1 MSKRRLLGVLFPRK
15 SGSMGSGS
23 MGRHQTLTS
32 KSSTGRSTVDVN
44 PGLSKGSSMESAD
57 STRTNPFPLGDIL
70 QRWAPTRFVE
80 LLTTGFVCVLSLK
93 QCFFCWMFRRL
104 EQHFCAS
111 NCTVA
116 LCVFHLYLRSF
127 CLFCTWSS
135 YVCGKYLGV
144 ERFGEVTTKGAS
156 HRRSRGCR
164 P

>member
-70 QRWAPTRFVE
+70 QRCSFRFVE
-80 LLTTGFVCVLSLK
+80 LLTTGFVWC
-93 QCFFCWMFRRL
+93 
-104 EQHFCAS
+104 
-111 NCTVA
+111 
-116 LCVFHLYLRSF
+116 
-127 CLFCTWSS
+127 
-135 YVCGKYLGV
+135 
-144 ERFGEVTTKGAS
+144 
-156 HRRSRGCR
+156 CR
-164 P
+164 